1 MLKEGHYRTWL
12 EIDLGQVRK
21 NYEIIAGGLPSGC
34 RMMAVVKANAYGV
47 DAVPVALAAEKAG
60 CDYFAVTFLEEALR
74 LRGAG
79 LRAKILVMA
88 PIAPEEADAA
98 AEAGVTITLCDMEG
112 AGELAARMAARGL
125 CLEAHIKL
133 DTGLSRLGLLTAGR
147 EEQAAAEAE
156 ELIALPQFRVT
167 GIYTHITDASIVGG
181 DALNRKE
188 LARFKAVSDRLAA
201 RGHKLLRHCLSTG
214 PLVEYPEF
222 ACDYVR
228 IGSMLYGAYGNLGTY
243 GDYRVGNSI
252 GLYSR
257 VMQVKEIPSGTP
269 VSYGPLFVT
278 LRDTRIA
285 VVPIGFADG
294 LRRALSNTGKMI
306 VHGQWAPIIGKI
318 CCDHTIL
325 DVTDIPDVKRGDLV
339 TVFGRDG
346 DLEQVPG
353 HYARLVGATASE
365 ISAIINERIPRIP
378 VEKPE

>member
-1 MLKEGHYRTWL
+1 MNGHYRTWM
-12 EIDLGQVRK
+12 EINLSQIEK
-21 NYEIIAGGLPSGC
+21 NYREIAARLPAGC

-74 LRGAG
+74 LREAG
-79 LRAKILVMA
+79 VRAKILVMA
-88 PIAPEEADAA
+88 PIAPEDADAA

-112 AGELAARMAARGL
+112 AGELAARAAASGL
-125 CLEAHIKL
+125 CLEAHVKL

-147 EEQAAAEAE
+147 EEQTAAEVE

-181 DALNRKE
+181 DALNRRE
-188 LARFKAVSDRLAA
+188 LARFKTVSDLVAA
-201 RGHKLLRHCLSTG
+201 KGHRLLRHCLSTG

-222 ACDYVR
+222 AYDYVR
-228 IGSMLYGAYGNLGTY
+228 IGSMLYGAYGSLGVY
-243 GDYRVGNSI
+243 GDYQVENSI

-257 VMQVKEIPSGTP
+257 VMQVKEIPCGSSI
-269 VSYGPLFVT
+269 SYGPLFTT

-294 LRRALSNTGKMI
+294 LRRALSNTGRMI
-306 VHGQWAPIIGKI
+306 VNGHWAPIVGKI

-339 TVFGRDG
+339 TIFGREG

-353 HYARLVGATASE
+353 NFARLVGATASE
-365 ISAIINERIPRIP
+365 ITAVFNARIPRIS
-378 VEKPE
+378 VEG